1 MESIDRAGDRQD
13 IARKVRLLLSELE
26 KQEADRAAIIG
37 EEALSEWL
45 IWAKRHLA
53 TFDPVERGKADVFT
67 ELSKVTDWTYRD

>member
-1 MESIDRAGDRQD
+1 MTELADRHD

-26 KQEADRAAIIG
+26 KQEADRAAVIG
-37 EEALSEWL
+37 EKALSEWL

-53 TFDPVERGKADVFT
+53 TFDPIERGIADVFT